1 MAEQRAR
8 SAIREDALAGSVA
21 LVTGAARGIGR
32 GVALELARAGADVVI
47 NDVNPGSDAEEVV
60 AQVSVLGRRARVHA
74 ADVSDRA
81 AVEAM
86 IEAAEAEFGRL
97 DILVNNAGLNVWEP
111 FLEVSDEGLDRI
123 LDVDLKGVVYC
134 ARAAARR
141 MVRRGIPGRII
152 NISSVHAICSW
163 PNSAIYDAAK
173 AAVMRL
179 TATMALELAGHGIT
193 VNAIGPGW
201 TETPLNAQFL
211 RTPEERAVVNA
222 GIPAGR
228 VGQPEDIGALAAFLS
243 SDVASYINGA
253 YITVDGAL
261 VAGRMS
267 LTG

>member
-8 SAIREDALAGSVA
+8 PAIREDALAGSVA

-47 NDVNPGSDAEEVV
+47 NDVNPGSDARDV
-60 AQVSVLGRRARVHA
+60 AAQIAALGRRVRVHA
-74 ADVSDRA
+74 ADVADCL

-86 IEAAEAEFGRL
+86 IETVEEAFGQL

-111 FLEVSDEGLDRI
+111 FLEVSDAGLDRI

-134 ARAAARR
+134 ARAAARQ
-141 MVRRGIPGRII
+141 MVRRGITGRIV
-152 NISSVHAICSW
+152 NISSVHAVSSW
-163 PNSAIYDAAK
+163 PRCAIYDAAK
-173 AAVMRL
+173 AAVLRL

-201 TETPLNAQFL
+201 IETPLNQQFL
-211 RTPEERAVVNA
+211 RTAEERATVNA

-228 VGQPEDIGALAAFLS
+228 VGQPDEIGALAAFLS
-243 SDVASYINGA
+243 SDAASYINGA

-261 VAGRMS
+261 VTGRMS
-267 LTG
+267 LTS